1 MFRKGPLP
9 EPLINTGTGF
19 TSFSLMDSDGDNYSA
34 FLIRDSVIHIK
45 VPNTSEL
52 NNLIA
57 RYEVNGEEVKVV
69 SKMDIEGNPDFSDFL
84 APVRYKVISH
94 TGEAKDWKVL
104 LYDLPVLILNTPDS
118 LPITSKEVR
127 TEGCEL
133 TLIDDKGNIQSLGT
147 AGVRGRGNSTWDQ
160 TKRPYNVKFD
170 SKVGFWGMNPS
181 KHWILLAN
189 PHYDRTQL
197 HNATAFYLASL
208 TDYSWVQTGRFV
220 ELLLNGEHKGLYYL
234 CEKIRVEKGKILPDD
249 TDYLLESF
257 VVGENIN
264 AMVLPDYCFT
274 TDYFNVTGPYWA
286 RRTIGWE
293 IKHPDDYNDE
303 QFTSISAN
311 LNEIESDLSN
321 DETVLDGTYREHFD
335 IGSAA
340 DWWLVQEATVNMEAS
355 KSKNVFIYKTKDG
368 KLRMGPPWDFDAYS
382 FGQYGVRCFLCKED
396 AMYYKQLFKDPVF
409 VDCVKEKWNR
419 YKTNWKKEIPT
430 YIDRQY
436 DYIHRAAERNEVM
449 WPDWL
454 ELNKYPYVSYKQLVE
469 DMKSFF
475 ITQTDWMDEQI
486 SQMGN

>member
-1 MFRKGPLP
+1 MGAD
-9 EPLINTGTGF
+9 F
-19 TSFSLMDSDGDNYSA
+19 TSFSLMDSDGETYSA

-45 VPNTSEL
+45 VPNTSQL
-52 NNLIA
+52 DNLIA
-57 RYEVNGEEVKVV
+57 RYEVNGEEVNVV
-69 SKMDIEGNPDFSDFL
+69 SKTDTEGKPDFSDFH
-84 APVRYKVISH
+84 APVRYKVISQF
-94 TGEAKDWKVL
+94 GETKEWKVL

-133 TLIDDKGNIQSLGT
+133 TLINEDGNIQSLGT

-160 TKRPYNVKFD
+160 TKKPYNIKFD
-170 SKVGFWGMNPS
+170 NKVGILGMKAS

-208 TDYSWVQTGRFV
+208 TDYPWVQSGRFV
-220 ELLLNGEHKGLYYL
+220 ELILNGEHKGLYYL
-234 CEKIRVEKGKILPDD
+234 CEKIRVEKGKISLDD

-303 QFTSISAN
+303 QFTSIAAN

-419 YKTNWKKEIPT
+419 YKTNWQKEIPM

-454 ELNKYPYVSYKQLVE
+454 ELNKYPDVSYKQLVE

-486 SQMGN
+486 SQMNN